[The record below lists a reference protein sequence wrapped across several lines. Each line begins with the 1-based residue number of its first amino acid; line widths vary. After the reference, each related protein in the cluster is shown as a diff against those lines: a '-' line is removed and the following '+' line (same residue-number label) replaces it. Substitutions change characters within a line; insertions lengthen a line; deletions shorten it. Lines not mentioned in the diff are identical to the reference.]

1 MTDLPTSR
9 VWILD
14 GSGQTVGRLRR
25 ADGDETLFFQ
35 PRGAAAPGDGC
46 LYIASDRFIGVYRAE
61 GADNLLVQPGVDR
74 RC

>member
-1 MTDLPTSR
+1 M
-9 VWILD
+9 
-14 GSGQTVGRLRR
+14 R

-46 LYIASDRFIGVYRAE
+46 LYVASDRFIGVYRVE
-61 GADNLLVQPGVDR
+61 QGEDLLAQPGVPR